1 MNISSKI
8 AIGLLIVV
16 GSTIATVPKIYGS
29 KISQFVNDT
38 QKTLEVKGITSKIK
52 NNSDTYFNVEREYS
66 VSIEDSSYIL
76 DKAGI
81 VLGSPIRDELKKLLD
96 ETSLS
101 FSLNLKKYPSSQEN
115 AINISLE
122 ELSPEIRKFLKSD
135 ERGIEIINFI
145 KEKGLLV
152 TLSLEDFLL
161 KEAKLKDISLNIENK
176 DKKLIH
182 KVKNL
187 IVTFD
192 DLNNYVINLDEIST
206 NIDDNINS
214 FNFSLTSLKYKL
226 NKIDDFNAKE
236 DSIIKKL
243 SISFFE
249 NKSQN
254 KGINITLDD
263 IKSNSNIFSKD
274 NLVGVSGNFGI
285 KKIGIE
291 GPAGDVKFNDF
302 NSKLS
307 VNDLSKKL
315 IENLIVS
322 IEEGALVKKNEID
335 QSIKDLV
342 HHGFQLNLDN
352 FEIVNTKINLNN
364 DKFEL
369 GKLSLNSAFTLNSNN
384 IGLKERTA
392 LEWLKSIS
400 SNANI
405 EMSKTDIMLI
415 VSKLKIPINFLDFIK
430 IEKEKA
436 FINAE
441 FKSNKLLV
449 NSKRVY

>member
-1 MNISSKI
+1 M
-8 AIGLLIVV
+8 
-16 GSTIATVPKIYGS
+16 
-29 KISQFVNDT
+29 
-38 QKTLEVKGITSKIK
+38 
-52 NNSDTYFNVEREYS
+52 
-66 VSIEDSSYIL
+66 
-76 DKAGI
+76 
-81 VLGSPIRDELKKLLD
+81 
-96 ETSLS
+96 
-101 FSLNLKKYPSSQEN
+101 
-115 AINISLE
+115 
-122 ELSPEIRKFLKSD
+122 
-135 ERGIEIINFI
+135 
-145 KEKGLLV
+145 
-152 TLSLEDFLL
+152 
-161 KEAKLKDISLNIENK
+161 
-176 DKKLIH
+176 
-182 KVKNL
+182 
-187 IVTFD
+187 
-192 DLNNYVINLDEIST
+192 
-206 NIDDNINS
+206 
-214 FNFSLTSLKYKL
+214 